1 MVSLLMDTSSEMIH
15 AVLPVYLVVVLGAS
29 ALTVGII
36 EGIAESAALLI
47 KVFSGVFSDK
57 LGRRKPIAALGYGV
71 AALSKPIFPLASTV
85 GWIVVARLVDRLG
98 KGIRGAPRDTLVADL
113 TPENLRGASFGLR
126 QALDTVGAVIGPLL
140 ALVLLLMSAGNFA
153 VVLWVAV
160 VPALL
165 SFVLILVAVHDP
177 KASAATAPVRNP
189 ISRSQL
195 RRLGSTYWWTVAVA
209 AAFSLA
215 RFSEAFLLLKAQA
228 VGLTLALI
236 PAALVLMSL
245 AYAAVA
251 YSAGAL
257 SDRMG
262 RSGVLAIGIAFLIA
276 ADFILANAQSIPS
289 VAIGILLWGLHLG
302 FSQGVFAALVADTAP
317 AELRGTAFGV
327 FNLVAGVTTLL
338 ASLLAG
344 ALWVAVGPAAT
355 FLAGA
360 ALAALAMLGVWFLRK
375 QSAPPS

>member
-1 MVSLLMDTSSEMIH
+1 
-15 AVLPVYLVVVLGAS
+15 
-29 ALTVGII
+29 
-36 EGIAESAALLI
+36 
-47 KVFSGVFSDK
+47 
-57 LGRRKPIAALGYGV
+57 
-71 AALSKPIFPLASTV
+71 
-85 GWIVVARLVDRLG
+85 
-98 KGIRGAPRDTLVADL
+98 
-113 TPENLRGASFGLR
+113 
-126 QALDTVGAVIGPLL
+126 
-140 ALVLLLMSAGNFA
+140 
-153 VVLWVAV
+153 
-160 VPALL
+160 
-165 SFVLILVAVHDP
+165 
-177 KASAATAPVRNP
+177 
-189 ISRSQL
+189 
-195 RRLGSTYWWTVAVA
+195 
-209 AAFSLA
+209 
-215 RFSEAFLLLKAQA
+215 
-228 VGLTLALI
+228 
-236 PAALVLMSL
+236 
-245 AYAAVA
+245 
-251 YSAGAL
+251 
-257 SDRMG
+257 MG